1 VSGTLVYSTCTI
13 NPSENECNI
22 AYLLQKYPQMQLVSQ
37 YPYHIGQ
44 CGLQN
49 TGLTEI
55 QRQLVQRFDPVESG
69 HLGFFITKFIKTA
82 KILS

>member
-1 VSGTLVYSTCTI
+1 
-13 NPSENECNI
+13 
-22 AYLLQKYPQMQLVSQ
+22 MQLVSQ

-82 KILS
+82 KIG